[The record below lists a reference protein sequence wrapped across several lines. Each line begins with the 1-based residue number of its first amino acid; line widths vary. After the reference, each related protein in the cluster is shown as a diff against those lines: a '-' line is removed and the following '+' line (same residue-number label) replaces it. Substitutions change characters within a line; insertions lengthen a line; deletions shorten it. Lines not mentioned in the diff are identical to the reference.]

1 MGGYTSNGWKAG
13 TDWENLLLPLLFI
26 NKRSKGGKTM
36 DKQEELQELQEQ
48 QEQQEE
54 QDYVSRE
61 TYDKLEQKSKEL
73 EKKIKKLEQTIL
85 HANVEQKDENPF
97 KEFSRYD

>member
-1 MGGYTSNGWKAG
+1 
-13 TDWENLLLPLLFI
+13 
-26 NKRSKGGKTM
+26 M
-36 DKQEELQELQEQ
+36 DQQEEQ

-54 QDYVSRE
+54 QEQEQQEEQEQEQEQEQADYVSRE

-73 EKKIKKLEQTIL
+73 EKKVKKLEQTIL

-97 KEFSRYD
+97 KGFSRYK

>member
-1 MGGYTSNGWKAG
+1 
-13 TDWENLLLPLLFI
+13 
-26 NKRSKGGKTM
+26 M
-36 DKQEELQELQEQ
+36 DQQEEQ
-48 QEQQEE
+48 QEQE

-97 KEFSRYD
+97 KGFSRYE